1 MAEHIGGLASRFAA
15 QGYVTLTPD
24 RYDMQGTPNPDNIDE
39 VIRKMFG
46 APQMPGIGR
55 PGGRFPVS

>member
-1 MAEHIGGLASRFAA
+1 MGGLARRFAA
-15 QGYVTLTPD
+15 QGYVTLAPD
-24 RYDMQGTPNPDNIDE
+24 QYDKQGTPNPDKVDE

-46 APQMPGIGR
+46 APKLPGIGR